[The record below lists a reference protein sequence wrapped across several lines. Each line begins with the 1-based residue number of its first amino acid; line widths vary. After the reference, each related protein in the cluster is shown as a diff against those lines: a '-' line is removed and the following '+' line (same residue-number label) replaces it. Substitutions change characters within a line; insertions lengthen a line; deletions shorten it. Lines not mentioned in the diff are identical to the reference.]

1 MSLCAAETGRTDSG
15 QVVHRGSGHV
25 NTEQVHLHQETLTG
39 CRFCNGF
46 YALSPKTCVARQ
58 KGEKKKKMRR
68 YSSDKNST
76 AVKKKVFFSLLNITQ
91 RKWRRRN
98 SPHYIVYIVSVHA
111 FESLCWK
118 AHSYDV
124 WVDICDGG
132 SEGNGVRRATAGHR
146 TPGGA
151 AGGGGGIPRRIL
163 GFTFAKYS
171 A

>member
-1 MSLCAAETGRTDSG
+1 MTQAHATLKPEEKGGSAEGEHKWTGQRGTRRCTLNFLFQKRKSGAPAGLPTSAVKFGSIVVSLCAAETGRTDSG

-76 AVKKKVFFSLLNITQ
+76 AVKKKVFFLS
-91 RKWRRRN
+91 
-98 SPHYIVYIVSVHA
+98 
-111 FESLCWK
+111 
-118 AHSYDV
+118 
-124 WVDICDGG
+124 
-132 SEGNGVRRATAGHR
+132 
-146 TPGGA
+146 
-151 AGGGGGIPRRIL
+151 
-163 GFTFAKYS
+163 
-171 A
+171 